1 MSRAATRPVSRHDH
15 PHYALALSHTHTALG
30 HDAATLTRSPTAP
43 RESLAIAP
51 APPHYD
57 IATPTKTYFGRQP
70 RRLGEALCGSL
81 SRAQAPLCTRSAV
94 PVRPRTPPIQTH
106 IPWPT
111 TTAHTSELA
120 YSRRPSHRHQLPIQS
135 TRDAP
140 VEVHGRPNSPWPVRR
155 LEPGAASSHTHVRRP
170 AQPHGQRCGH
180 ESVGHACAPEFAGL
194 PRVCSGPRDSHACAP
209 ESARLLHTC
218 APIRCR
224 RFEYLVHPVAVPQP

>member
-120 YSRRPSHRHQLPIQS
+120 YSTPPLTQTPPPHPTHKISAS
-135 TRDAP
+135 THSPQPERTP
-140 VEVHGRPNSPWPVRR
+140 RGRPQR
-155 LEPGAASSHTHVRRP
+155 HT
-170 AQPHGQRCGH
+170 QQ
-180 ESVGHACAPEFAGL
+180 
-194 PRVCSGPRDSHACAP
+194 
-209 ESARLLHTC
+209 ARLQQ
-218 APIRCR
+218 APLAQTPTPNPKHPRCTGR
-224 RFEYLVHPVAVPQP
+224 GARAAQFPLARAAA